1 MSKKKKKS
9 GGTSFTGNADI
20 KQLTQSVIAFFK
32 KNTNTPLNYKQIAG
46 QMGISNRHERDALRH
61 VLSTLYQQE
70 ILDERG
76 RGKYLMTGS
85 ASANNRIT
93 GVLQVT
99 RGGLGFVN
107 MSPGNDVMIEP
118 KWLGKA
124 LDGDEVE
131 VEVTKQKP
139 GKSSGRITQVVKR
152 NNNTFVGVIQISD
165 RFAFVVP
172 SNPRIHVDIFV
183 VKSKIKDA
191 KNGQKVIVEMTDWFD
206 GSENPE
212 GTVVEVLGN
221 PGVNEVEM
229 NAIMAEFGLPMA
241 FPPKVLEAA
250 DKINIVI
257 SEAEIKQ
264 RKDFRP
270 ITTFTI
276 DPDDAKD
283 FDDALSI
290 ETLDNGN
297 YRIGIHIADVAHYVK
312 PGSVIDQEAIKRATS
327 VYLVDRVV
335 PMLPEILS
343 NMVCSLRPNEDK
355 LCFSAVFEL
364 TPEAKIV
371 EEWFGRTIINS
382 NHRFSYEQAQQV
394 LDDGDGPYINEL
406 KILLALSLQMRKERV
421 DFGAIEFGSE
431 EVKFKLDENGKP
443 LGVFHRV
450 MRDTNRLIEDFMLLA
465 NKRVA
470 QKVGLVKKGPVWPFV
485 YRVHDSPDPEKMI
498 ELKTFASKFGYKL
511 QSMKEKSAAFA
522 ITQLLRDSVG
532 KNEESILRHM
542 AIRSMAKAYYSTKNI
557 GHYGLAF
564 DYYTHFTSPIRRYPD
579 VMVHRILENYLAES
593 SRPNLES
600 LESDCRHCS
609 LRERKASE
617 AERAS
622 IKYKQVEFMM
632 NKVGE
637 VFTGIIS
644 GLTRWGIYVEIIENK
659 CEGMITLQSLDDDT
673 YYFDEE
679 NYKVVGRRYKEEFN
693 IGDKI
698 EAKVVRG
705 DLLNKQLDFEFVAM
719 SK

>member
-9 GGTSFTGNADI
+9 GGKTTAGNTDI
-20 KQLTQSVIAFFK
+20 KQLTQSVIAFFRK
-32 KNTNTPLNYKQIAG
+32 HTNTPLNYKQIAG
-46 QMGISNRHERDALRH
+46 QMGISNRNERDALRH
-61 VLSTLYQQE
+61 VLSQLYQQE
-70 ILDERG
+70 VLDERG

-85 ASANNRIT
+85 ASGNNKIT
-93 GVLQVT
+93 GLLQVT

-107 MSPGNDVMIEP
+107 ISAGNDVMIEP

-131 VEVTKQKP
+131 VEITKLKP

-152 NNNTFVGVIQISD
+152 NNTTFVGVIQISD

-183 VKSKIKDA
+183 LKSNINGA
-191 KNGQKVIVEMTDWFD
+191 KNGQKVIVEMTDWPD
-206 GSENPE
+206 KSENPE

-241 FPPKVLEAA
+241 FPPRVLQAA

-257 SEAEIKQ
+257 SDAEIKQ
-264 RKDFRP
+264 RKDFRS

-276 DPDDAKD
+276 DPEDAKD
-283 FDDALSI
+283 FDDALSV
-290 ETLDNGN
+290 ETLSNGN
-297 YRIGIHIADVAHYVK
+297 FKIGIHIADVAHYVK
-312 PGSVIDQEAIKRATS
+312 PGSVLDQEAIKRATS

-382 NHRFSYEQAQQV
+382 DFRFTYEHAQQV
-394 LDDGDGPYINEL
+394 LDAGDGPHIEEL

-443 LGVFHRV
+443 LGVYHKI

-498 ELKTFASKFGYKL
+498 ELKTFAAKFGYKL

-632 NKVGE
+632 SKVGE

-644 GLTRWGIYVEIIENK
+644 GLTKWGIYVEIIENK

-698 EAKVVRG
+698 EIKVVRG
-705 DLLNKQLDFEFVAM
+705 DLMNKQLDFEFVAM
-719 SK
+719 SQ